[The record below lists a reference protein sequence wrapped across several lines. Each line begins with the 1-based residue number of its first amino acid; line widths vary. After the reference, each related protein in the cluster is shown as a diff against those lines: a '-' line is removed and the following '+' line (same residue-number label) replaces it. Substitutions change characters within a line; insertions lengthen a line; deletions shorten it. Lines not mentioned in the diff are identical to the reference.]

1 MMVINPIDIAGAS
14 QTGRL
19 YDINVDT
26 INEVLGFGPNID
38 DDPAKVVN
46 SWGFEI
52 DGKRFGIWDYKGSHH
67 LGQFSTYGDSDVL
80 SKLFPAHYV

>member
-1 MMVINPIDIAGAS
+1 MNIKAIDIAGAS
-14 QTGRL
+14 KTGTL
-19 YDINVDT
+19 YDINVAT
-26 INEVLGFGPNID
+26 ITNILGFGPNID

-52 DGKRFGIWDYKGSHH
+52 NGNRFGIWDYKGSHH
-67 LGQFSTYGDSDVL
+67 CGQFSTYGDSEVL

>member
-1 MMVINPIDIAGAS
+1 MMYITPINIAGAS
-14 QTGRL
+14 KTGTL
-19 YDINVDT
+19 YDMNVAT
-26 INEVLGFGPNID
+26 ITQILGFGPNID

-52 DGKRFGIWDYKGSHH
+52 DGQKFGIWDYKGSHH
-67 LGQFSTYGDSDVL
+67 LGQFSTYGDPGVL

>member
-1 MMVINPIDIAGAS
+1 MIINPINVGGEFKTGA
-14 QTGRL
+14 L

-26 INEVLGFGPNID
+26 ITEVLGFAPNVA
-38 DDPAKVVN
+38 DDPHKVVN

-52 DGKRFGIWDYKGSHH
+52 DGHKFGIWDYKGSHH
-67 LGQFSTYGDSDVL
+67 AGQFSTYGDAGVL

>member
-1 MMVINPIDIAGAS
+1 MIINPINVGGEFKTGA
-14 QTGRL
+14 L

-26 INEVLGFGPNID
+26 ITEVLGFAPNVA
-38 DDPAKVVN
+38 DDPHKVVN

-52 DGKRFGIWDYKGSHH
+52 DGHKFGIWDYKGSHH
-67 LGQFSTYGDSDVL
+67 AGQFSTYGDAEVL